1 MLPSSIN
8 KFNSLSQI
16 INIDNE
22 RGIIEYKS
30 KDNKIQK
37 LNIKEF
43 INKFSK
49 SKDEKNK
56 RLSLPII
63 QKNATMINLD
73 DNKILNTNQIPFFE
87 KSGKKQKFKLKVNDN
102 NNNNIS
108 NNNPIFVIQSKK
120 NNLLKQN
127 EKNDSIIKFLDLLI
141 NMYEKD
147 PIYFYN
153 NNNII
158 NLVNNMNYQILKGEE
173 LCFIGKK
180 GHKNLR
186 DLPSELKTKI
196 ELLEKNF

>member
-8 KFNSLSQI
+8 KFISLSQI

-63 QKNATMINLD
+63 QKNASMKNLN

-87 KSGKKQKFKLKVNDN
+87 KSGKKVKLKLKVNDN

-120 NNLLKQN
+120 
-127 EKNDSIIKFLDLLI
+127 II
-141 NMYEKD
+141 Y
-147 PIYFYN
+147 
-153 NNNII
+153 
-158 NLVNNMNYQILKGEE
+158 
-173 LCFIGKK
+173 
-180 GHKNLR
+180 
-186 DLPSELKTKI
+186 
-196 ELLEKNF
+196 